1 MPTPD
6 YAHRL
11 TDKELA
17 LLEKRIA
24 KLYLEAWDDLCGT
37 GHRQIYRRRTAHAMD
52 LPGRRRQLALDGGKS
67 STAFSQTS
75 GGRPCA
81 NLQEHHRG

>member
-24 KLYLEAWDDLCGT
+24 KLYLEAWDDLEKT
-37 GHRQIYRRRTAHAMD
+37 VIDY
-52 LPGRRRQLALDGGKS
+52 L
-67 STAFSQTS
+67 
-75 GGRPCA
+75 
-81 NLQEHHRG
+81 LQPLY